1 MSTMTT
7 NVTDLT
13 IGANVRRF
21 RQAVAMSQAQLAEAL
36 SGYGISFSQQTVL
49 KIEKGERPLKLSEA
63 AAISK
68 CLGIAV
74 QDLFETD
81 EEASAESVSLRRARG
96 FCDEIRMVAR
106 AALAGLDKLQHMQVI
121 LKREIEDG
129 ELGTPAVLNDPEI
142 ARFRSA
148 SLVDLLKSVQD
159 ERSHDEVDVRL
170 AEVGIPVLDLRELIA
185 DAARETIRNG

>member
-1 MSTMTT
+1 MTT

-63 AAISK
+63 AAISN

-170 AEVGIPVLDLRELIA
+170 AEVGIPVLDLREVIA